1 MLRYSKWLELPFA
14 TRVKLAEIF
23 DLKRVGA
30 VEVASNQV
38 VKDGYSLKELEEKIT
53 TDTMQAYLDT
63 FDGGEDDDILFD
75 LVVEKATYVPTAPVA
90 AQEIITKTTVTETVV
105 RPVASL
111 ETAEKAIEE
120 INRTQETPTVVEN
133 VPEITETPH
142 AETKKSSKK

>member
-1 MLRYSKWLELPFA
+1 MFQYSKWLEQPLT

-23 DLKRVGA
+23 GVPKTGA
-30 VEVASNQV
+30 TEVASNHV
-38 VKDGYSLKELEEKIT
+38 VKDGYAIKDLEEKVT
-53 TDTMQAYLDT
+53 EEAMAVYLEPASY
-63 FDGGEDDDILFD
+63 GEDDNLFA
-75 LVVEKATYVPTAPVA
+75 LVIEKATYVAPVPVV